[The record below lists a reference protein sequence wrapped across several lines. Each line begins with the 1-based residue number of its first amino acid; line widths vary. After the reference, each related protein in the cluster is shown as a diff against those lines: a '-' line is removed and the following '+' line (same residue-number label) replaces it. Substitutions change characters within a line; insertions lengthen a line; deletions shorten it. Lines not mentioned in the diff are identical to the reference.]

1 MSRAARLRGNAAAAL
16 VGTIVGGLLVLATQG
31 ATVPAPSNQPRPK
44 SSAWL
49 AGPRVDRSGPA
60 ALLAW
65 SVGGL
70 PPAAEKAI
78 DRVPGTIEATSVYAG
93 LDWIE
98 SSRSPDGSVLDA
110 PPKGMSIPF
119 EMAVVEPREYAQIV
133 PPGEGDLVRS
143 LERGEVLIPETEAR
157 LRGAGEGLELE
168 LASHRARVSGVISDA
183 AANGYEALMRP
194 PIPVS
199 WARADRFVLAVVRNC
214 SQEKVRR
221 ALEPVLEPGRA
232 VRIRCGREQPFLRYG
247 DSVLPQLLIK
257 ETFGE
262 FAARPSSSTI
272 GAIEVDPA
280 WRAANI
286 KTASLPELSSA
297 DVTCHRAIFPQLRGA
312 LRDLASEGLSYLIDR
327 DDFAG
332 CYAPRFIER
341 DPDGRLSHHSWGIA
355 LDINRSEN
363 TPGAKANQDSRL
375 VEIMREWGFTWG
387 GGWLYPDGM
396 HFEWLRWAP

>member
-1 MSRAARLRGNAAAAL
+1 MSRVTRLRGNAAAAL
-16 VGTIVGGLLVLATQG
+16 VGTIVGGLLVLATQAG
-31 ATVPAPSNQPRPK
+31 TMPAPSNQPQPEKFAPR
-44 SSAWL
+44 
-49 AGPRVDRSGPA
+49 AGSQTPRSGPA

-70 PPAAEKAI
+70 PPAAERAVE
-78 DRVPGTIEATSVYAG
+78 RVPGTIVATSVHAG

-110 PPKGMSIPF
+110 PPQGMAIPF
-119 EMAVVEPREYAQIV
+119 EMAVVEPREYAQLV
-133 PPGEGDLVRS
+133 PPGERDLVLS

-157 LRGAGEGLELE
+157 LRGAGEGLELKLE
-168 LASHRARVSGVISDA
+168 SHSARVSGVISDTST
-183 AANGYEALMRP
+183 NGYEALMRP
-194 PIPVS
+194 PIPEG
-199 WARADRFVLAVVRNC
+199 WARADRFVLAVVRDC
-214 SQEKVRR
+214 SQRRVRR

-257 ETFGE
+257 DTFGE

-272 GAIEVDPA
+272 GAIEVDPV
-280 WRAANI
+280 WREANI
-286 KTASLPELSSA
+286 KTARLPALSSG

-327 DDFAG
+327 EDFAG

-341 DPDGRLSHHSWGIA
+341 DPDGRLSHHSWGIG

-363 TPGAKANQDSRL
+363 TPGAKANQDTRL